1 MVPFNTLEDEGLPQ
15 VEGLFIGGGFPEY
28 FLEELSA
35 NVSLREDIRAFIEN
49 GGPGYA
55 ECGGLMYLSRS
66 IAWQGSEFPM
76 VGVIAGDTKVSNRPV
91 GRGYMRLRAMPNHPW
106 PQVQA
111 ASGRTY
117 NVHEFHYSSLEMID
131 SPLTTVYSV
140 DRGHGLD
147 GTRDGIRVHNLLATY
162 AHQRHVAA
170 NPWVNAFVDFVR
182 APQG

>member
-1 MVPFNTLEDEGLPQ
+1 M
-15 VEGLFIGGGFPEY
+15 
-28 FLEELSA
+28 
-35 NVSLREDIRAFIEN
+35 FIEN

-76 VGVIAGDTKVSNRPV
+76 VGVIAGDTKVLNWPV
-91 GRGYMRLRAMPNHPW
+91 GRGYMQFRAMPNHPW

-111 ASGRTY
+111 TSGRTY
-117 NVHEFHYSSLEMID
+117 NVHEFHYSSLEMTD